1 MLCWAV
7 LLQDTLDSALK
18 STGVDVNSLSK
29 TTTAVT
35 QTANEG
41 VSVAKPFLSQAITFL
56 TTTEP
61 VSSCVFCS
69 SSTGLPSNAL
79 AAAVAMYA
87 FCLPCDSQLVPP
99 QAALQFIYA
108 YNPSLAGRLMSA
120 VSLSAL
126 PDHQAGG
133 LIIQQSPVTHCAAL

>member
-1 MLCWAV
+1 MFCWAV
-7 LLQDTLDSALK
+7 LLQDTFDSALK

-61 VSSCVFCS
+61 VSSCVLQRHQGEHIALVWQQRWQCVPRVCLATRSFYCLRQPCNSDTLLPRQLLGMCRPSHECS
-69 SSTGLPSNAL
+69 
-79 AAAVAMYA
+79 
-87 FCLPCDSQLVPP
+87 
-99 QAALQFIYA
+99 
-108 YNPSLAGRLMSA
+108 LMSA
-120 VSLSAL
+120 CHITS
-126 PDHQAGG
+126 
-133 LIIQQSPVTHCAAL
+133 